1 MLPLDSGSRTFAAQE
16 AASTSTFVV
25 TYAGVRVG
33 TERVTVSRP
42 SGGFRI
48 AMTGQIGPPFDLLT
62 TKFDLTYAADWHPQQ
77 LTVEGAL
84 RNETLNI
91 ATSFGLT
98 TATNEVVQGQKRGG
112 VSHQISPRT
121 LVVPVNFFAA
131 YEAVAARLTTLK
143 SGAQFPVY
151 IAPEGEITVA
161 INRITPRKISAPGAS
176 PKGSSTRARTR
187 KPQPSANSPKRW
199 GYPSRVTSTNSAR

>member
-1 MLPLDSGSRTFAAQE
+1 MRSRPRSTRRRHPAPASIMRYLSPMPGMTALVRHLNFVRVASFCLLFVVLPLDSGSRTFAAQE

-98 TATNEVVQGQKRGG
+98 
-112 VSHQISPRT
+112 
-121 LVVPVNFFAA
+121 
-131 YEAVAARLTTLK
+131 
-143 SGAQFPVY
+143 
-151 IAPEGEITVA
+151 
-161 INRITPRKISAPGAS
+161 
-176 PKGSSTRARTR
+176 
-187 KPQPSANSPKRW
+187 
-199 GYPSRVTSTNSAR
+199 

>member
-1 MLPLDSGSRTFAAQE
+1 M
-16 AASTSTFVV
+16 V

-84 RNETLNI
+84 RNALDNDASVETPVEAAVGNMAPTL
-91 ATSFGLT
+91 ASTLHRK
-98 TATNEVVQGQKRGG
+98 AGG
-112 VSHQISPRT
+112 SLRI
-121 LVVPVNFFAA
+121 VP
-131 YEAVAARLTTLK
+131 
-143 SGAQFPVY
+143 
-151 IAPEGEITVA
+151 ID
-161 INRITPRKISAPGAS
+161 
-176 PKGSSTRARTR
+176 
-187 KPQPSANSPKRW
+187 
-199 GYPSRVTSTNSAR
+199 